1 MPELPEVET
10 TRRGLEPHLV
20 GAHILQLVIRQHQ
33 LRWPVPKR
41 LASCLHNTC
50 ITAVRRRAKYLLV
63 TTESGTLIIHLGM
76 SGSLRMVDAAAVPG
90 PHDHVD
96 LVISTGKRLRYTD
109 PRRFGAWLW
118 TRAAPDRHALLRHLG
133 PEPLGD
139 AFDGCYLFRQ
149 SRGRRLAVKAMLMDS
164 RIVAGV
170 GNIYANEAL
179 FRAGIHPGRR
189 AGRISVQRYETL
201 AQAVREVLTDAIQQG
216 GTTLRNFVGGEGKP
230 GYFRQQ
236 LQVYA
241 RSGQPCR
248 TCATPIRAMRT
259 GQRSTFYC
267 PKCQR

>member
-10 TRRGLEPHLV
+10 TRRGIEPHLV
-20 GAHILQLVIRQHQ
+20 GSRVQQLVVRQHQ

-41 LASCLHNTC
+41 LGSYLRNTR
-50 ITAVRRRAKYLLV
+50 ITAVQRRAKYLLV
-63 TTESGTLIIHLGM
+63 TTELGTLIIHLGM
-76 SGSLRMVDAAAVPG
+76 SGSLRMVDAAASPG

-96 LVISTGKRLRYTD
+96 LVICTGERLRYTD

-118 TRAAPDRHALLRHLG
+118 TRAEPTRHPLLKHLG

-139 AFDGCYLFRQ
+139 AFDGRYLFRQ
-149 SRGRRLAVKAMLMDS
+149 SRGRKLAVKSMLMDS

-189 AGRISVQRYETL
+189 AGRVSERRYQVL
-201 AQAVREVLTDAIQQG
+201 AEAVREVLSQAILQG
-216 GTTLRNFVGGEGKP
+216 GTTLRDFVGGEGKP
-230 GYFRQQ
+230 GYFRQA

-241 RSGQPCR
+241 QTGRPCR
-248 TCATPIRAMRT
+248 ACATPIREIRT

-267 PKCQR
+267 PRCQR